1 MPLLSNL
8 RAGQSAS
15 QYVEKK
21 STKCS
26 REYKRYIPPWLLL
39 VLLNEGACWLV
50 VLLLLLFLLLYRV
63 WLLSCQSVTVGGLL
77 SPTSHRNC
85 SCQDRRP
92 ASHLWHGPNATIAKK
107 LWLEMAIIRLNLIS
121 HWRTNVSRRIFHQY
135 DWLACILSSSGRAMP
150 YDHDKMLF
158 WMSPLE
164 VIGSCS
170 EGGLNEKQESNSG
183 HS

>member
-1 MPLLSNL
+1 M
-8 RAGQSAS
+8 
-15 QYVEKK
+15 
-21 STKCS
+21 
-26 REYKRYIPPWLLL
+26 
-39 VLLNEGACWLV
+39 VLLNEDACWLV
-50 VLLLLLFLLLYRV
+50 VFLLLLLLLLYRV
-63 WLLSCQSVTVGGLL
+63 WLLSFQSVTVGGLL

-135 DWLACILSSSGRAMP
+135 DWLACILSFSGRDM
-150 YDHDKMLF
+150 HDMMLF

-170 EGGLNEKQESNSG
+170 EWGLNEKQESNSG
-183 HS
+183 HSEIRQFQNVIQAS

>member
-1 MPLLSNL
+1 MFKRVQEVHPL
-8 RAGQSAS
+8 
-15 QYVEKK
+15 
-21 STKCS
+21 
-26 REYKRYIPPWLLL
+26 PWLLM
-39 VLLNEGACWLV
+39 VLLNEDACWLV
-50 VLLLLLFLLLYRV
+50 VFLLLLLLLLYRV
-63 WLLSCQSVTVGGLL
+63 WLLSFQSVTVGGLL

-92 ASHLWHGPNATIAKK
+92 ASHLWHGPNAAIAKK

-121 HWRTNVSRRIFHQY
+121 HWPTNVSWRMFHQY
-135 DWLACILSSSGRAMP
+135 DWLALPFSGRDVP

-170 EGGLNEKQESNSG
+170 EWGLNEKQESNSV